1 MSEITV
7 LMATYNRAKDLL
19 RVLQAYEQQTTPAPF
34 ELLVVD
40 DASQDN
46 TLAVLGAYQPQRYRL
61 RVERMEKNSGQG
73 MARNRAIPL
82 ASSPL
87 ILFTGDDMLPEPT
100 FIEAHLAAHRRY
112 PDEKVAILGRVSW
125 PSNMPVNALMAHI
138 DGVGAEQ
145 FSYHYLRD
153 EHEYD
158 FRHLY
163 TSNVSLHRSLLL
175 QEKHWFDP
183 DFVMYGYE
191 DAELGYRLARRG
203 LRILYSSLPLVYH
216 YHYHTV
222 HTFAKRQYKA
232 GRMACVFVRKH
243 PETADLILG
252 RRFARLQV
260 ALLKAA
266 SRFFSPS
273 GAPAA
278 QMEKD
283 ILTLASAYEW
293 SPNPLTDQL
302 FQLVLMYFFNKG
314 IIDGMMNSS
323 KNLAR
328 AQDIYARR
336 ALTRIMSWFTYRA
349 AELGIP
355 VPL

>member
-40 DASQDN
+40 DASQDD
-46 TLAVLGAYQPQRYRL
+46 TQAVLHAYQPQRYSL

-73 MARNRAIPL
+73 QARNRAIPL
-82 ASSPL
+82 AASPL

-100 FIEAHLAAHRRY
+100 FLEAHLAAHRRY
-112 PDEKVAILGRVSW
+112 PEEKVAILGRVTW
-125 PSNMPVNALMAHI
+125 PHDLPVNALMAHI

-145 FSYHYLRD
+145 FSYYYLRD

-203 LRILYSSLPLVYH
+203 LRILYSSLPLLYH

-232 GRMACVFVRKH
+232 GRMACVFVHKH
-243 PETADLILG
+243 PETANLILG
-252 RRFARLQV
+252 RRFARMQV
-260 ALLKAA
+260 ALLQAA
-266 SRFFSPS
+266 SRFLPPPDGS
-273 GAPAA
+273 AA
-278 QMEKD
+278 RLEKD
-283 ILTLASAYEW
+283 VLTLASAYEW
-293 SPNPLTDQL
+293 NPNPLTDQL

-314 IIDGMMNSS
+314 IIDGMMISS

-328 AQDIYARR
+328 ARDYYARR
-336 ALTRIMSWFTYRA
+336 ALTRITSWFTHRA
-349 AELGIP
+349 AESGIP